1 MEGGMISRIDHVVIG
16 VPSLERGIAAY
27 RRIGFDLSEDGLA
40 LNEDDHLKLV
50 AAADEGLQAIALRSD
65 ELREPAGLPIL
76 FTRGGT
82 ARRRGEHP
90 NGVLRIDRVYVV
102 VSDVATAA
110 KQYSRALRTP
120 EPTMER
126 GTVIN
131 ADMAVFNFGPTGLT
145 LAQPV
150 GAGVAAEALARRGPG
165 PFQVLFRTRSMD
177 AASAWMSD
185 HGLPPPARGI
195 RNTGEQ
201 AMLVP
206 PDQACGVYIGFV
218 GPA

>member
-1 MEGGMISRIDHVVIG
+1 MPSRIDHVLIG
-16 VPSLERGIAAY
+16 VPSLERGIEAY
-27 RRIGFDLSEDGLA
+27 KRIGFEVSADGFA
-40 LNEDDHLKLV
+40 FNEDDHLQLV
-50 AAADEGLQAIALRSD
+50 PAAGEGLHAIALRSD
-65 ELREPAGLPIL
+65 DLREAAGLPIV
-76 FTRGGT
+76 FTRGGA
-82 ARRRGEHP
+82 ARRKGRHP
-90 NGVLRIDRVYVV
+90 NGALRIDRVYIA
-102 VSDVATAA
+102 VSDVAAAA
-110 KQYSRALRTP
+110 KQYSRALGAP
-120 EPTMER
+120 EPKMER

-150 GAGVAAEALARRGPG
+150 GPGAAAEALARRGPG
-165 PFQVLFRTRSMD
+165 PFQVLFRTSSMD
-177 AASAWMSD
+177 AAAGWISD